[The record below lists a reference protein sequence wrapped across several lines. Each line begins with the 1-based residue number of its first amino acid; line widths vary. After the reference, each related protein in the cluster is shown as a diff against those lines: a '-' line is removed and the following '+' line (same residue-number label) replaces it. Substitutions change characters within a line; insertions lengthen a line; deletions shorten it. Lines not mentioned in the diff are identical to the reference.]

1 MNIFQMFRRLFI
13 FKLYTQ
19 EYEGWI
25 GQSTGNWIGQSTGN
39 MIKIISLK
47 IEGGV

>member
-19 EYEGWI
+19 EYEEWS
-25 GQSTGNWIGQSTGN
+25 GQSTGSMYN
-39 MIKIISLK
+39 II
-47 IEGGV
+47 ERERGGGYE

>member
-19 EYEGWI
+19 EYEEYESWL
-25 GQSTGNWIGQSTGN
+25 GQSTGS
-39 MIKIISLK
+39 MINIISLK

>member
-1 MNIFQMFRRLFI
+1 MNIFQMFRKLFI

-19 EYEGWI
+19 EYEEAWS
-25 GQSTGNWIGQSTGN
+25 GQSIGS
-39 MIKIISLK
+39 MINIISLK